1 MEPIMVQTEYLT
13 VLIVMS
19 VFLIGVVLCILRF
32 WQWRTCTRTPAN
44 IPLVQSKSGAIS
56 LDEMD
61 TSVTWYQNI
70 TVVAY
75 VAVVIVL
82 FSTTLATLYGKITEQ
97 MFLTGLGTELGIF
110 FIVGVA
116 VTDNFRVGIV
126 HVAYRLKRSVLFR
139 KNPLWSQLIGWM
151 TFLSVLI
158 ILGVIFVATWYI
170 IGGGGLAFIV
180 ALTVIGFIVITYAS
194 SAVRKSRT
202 R

>member
-1 MEPIMVQTEYLT
+1 MVRTEYLT